1 MLKTCTADFP
11 MAQALKEGKI
21 PEVRRIFWQRMF
33 LHVATFCHLVL
44 IYKT

>member
-1 MLKTCTADFP
+1 MLKTSTADFP
-11 MAQALKEGKI
+11 MAQELKEGKI

-44 IYKT
+44 RHNT